1 MKLTLNSD
9 ITGQISG
16 PALIAGWQGMGNV
29 GLGGISYIRQKLDA
43 EPFGEIDMSEYVTP
57 DSVVVKD
64 GLVEFP
70 QLPSNTFY
78 YSKEENLVF
87 FESATQIHGAGGV
100 TLMGQ
105 VLDLAQAMKVDTI
118 YTGAAYAMNVSH
130 KDPVNVLAVA
140 NNKELR
146 DFLAKRQV
154 GILPKGQISGMNGLL
169 LGFAGLRNIRAACLM
184 ATMPHYA
191 INLPYPKASR
201 ALIQSLNSLLTLEID
216 QTEIDQTVEQM
227 EQSMDKIEGQI
238 QMIFSEQ
245 KTEGLGEEWKKIE
258 EDKVPEY
265 VMEKIENLFVAVK
278 SQRSK
283 QGSREKAAELKNE
296 LDRWDLYSLY
306 EDRFLEL
313 FR

>member
-9 ITGQISG
+9 ISKHISG
-16 PALIAGWQGMGNV
+16 PTLIAGWHGMGNV

-43 EPFGEIDMSEYVTP
+43 EPFGTIDTSEYVTP

-64 GLVEFP
+64 GLVDFP
-70 QLPSNTFY
+70 ESPPNTFY
-78 YSKEENLVF
+78 YSRNENLVF
-87 FESATQIHGAGGV
+87 FESATQIQGTEGV
-100 TLMGQ
+100 MLMGQ
-105 VLDLAQAMKVDTI
+105 VLDLAQEMEVDTI

-130 KDPVNVLAVA
+130 KQPSNILAVA
-140 NNKELR
+140 NNEELR
-146 DFLAKRQV
+146 DFLATRQV
-154 GILPKGQISGMNGLL
+154 RILSKGQISGMNGLL

-201 ALIQSLNSLLTLEID
+201 ALIQSLNSFLTFEID
-216 QTEIDQTVEQM
+216 QTEIDQTVKQM
-227 EQSMDKIEGQI
+227 EQSMEKIEDQI

-245 KTEGLGEEWKKIE
+245 NSDELSEEWKKIE

-265 VMEKIENLFVAVK
+265 VMDKIEKLFVAVK

-296 LDRWDLYSLY
+296 LDRWDLYNLY